1 MKITNSKILVS
12 VVIPVYNSERF
23 ISEAIES
30 VLNQSLKEIE
40 LILVDD
46 GSTDKSLMICEQFSQ
61 MNERVRLLEQKNS
74 GVSNARNNGLKL
86 ANGEYIFFMD
96 SDDTIDSEFLSTS
109 YELAKKQDL
118 DIVVIGEDCCKRL
131 PNVYALPTM
140 AQLLKHDFLLKHSDI
155 RFPENIQPCE
165 DGLFSHQLL
174 ALTTRV
180 AGNPSGQYH
189 YRYHENQNH
198 KSINNAVGKVLA
210 QIPRWFEILDD
221 FYKKNNLYN
230 SHSLH
235 LALFMEH
242 EPFQLR
248 YLSMPL
254 DADQK
259 KYLHKLIKE
268 FTQKNVLPFLKEED
282 KRKLNAYFLFFINS
296 PSHVDFENY
305 YKRLKLKCKVKLFF
319 VKVIPIS
326 KVRKRMRKEIRSK
339 IY

>member
-1 MKITNSKILVS
+1 MKITNSNVLVS
-12 VVIPVYNSERF
+12 VVMPVYNSEKF

-40 LILVDD
+40 LILVND
-46 GSTDKSLMICEQFSQ
+46 GSTDKSAVFCEQFSQ
-61 MNERVRLLEQKNS
+61 NNEKVRFLEQKNA

-86 ANGEYIFFMD
+86 AKGEYVFFMD
-96 SDDTIDSEFLSTS
+96 CDDTIDSEFLNTS
-109 YELAKKQDL
+109 YEVAKKQDL
-118 DIVVIGEDCCKRL
+118 DIVIIGEDCCKRL

-174 ALTTRV
+174 ALTTRIG
-180 AGNPSGQYH
+180 GNPNGLYH
-189 YRYHENQNH
+189 YRHHENQNH
-198 KSINNAVGKVLA
+198 KSINNGVGKVLE
-210 QIPRWFEILDD
+210 QIPRWFEILEG
-221 FYKKNNLYN
+221 FYKKNNLHN
-230 SHSLH
+230 SHALH

-242 EPFQLR
+242 EPLQLR

-268 FTQKNVLPFLKEED
+268 FTQKNVLPFLKDED
-282 KRKLNAYFLFFINS
+282 KSKLNAYFLFFINS
-296 PSHVDFENY
+296 ASYLEFEDY
-305 YKRLKLKCKVKLFF
+305 YKRLKLKCKIKLFL
-319 VKVIPIS
+319 VKFIPIS
-326 KVRKRMRKEIRSK
+326 KIRKRMRKEIRSK
-339 IY
+339 VY